1 MRHLASIRPPWLY
14 YKDDK
19 DILLIERRGRVMK
32 VILKEDV
39 ERLGS
44 MGDIVN
50 VKPGYA
56 RNFLIPRN
64 LAVEANPRNIKEFEH
79 YKRMLQQ
86 KAERIK
92 NAAQYLA
99 DKISSTPVTIKV
111 KSGEEDKLFGS
122 VTTIDIEKALKEK
135 GFDIDRKKILLDEPI
150 KRLGEYK
157 LQVKLHKD
165 VVAELTVQVEK
176 ED

>member
-1 MRHLASIRPPWLY
+1 
-14 YKDDK
+14 
-19 DILLIERRGRVMK
+19 MK

-39 ERLGS
+39 DRLGS
-44 MGDIVN
+44 IGDIVN
-50 VKPGYA
+50 VKPGFA
-56 RNFLIPRN
+56 RNYLIPRN

-79 YKRMLQQ
+79 YRRVLQQ

-92 NAAQYLA
+92 NAAQHLA
-99 DKISSTPVTIKV
+99 DKMSSTPVTIKV
-111 KSGEEDKLFGS
+111 KAGEEDKLFGS
-122 VTTIDIEKALKEK
+122 VTTIDIEKALREK
-135 GFDIDRKKILLDEPI
+135 GCDIDRKKIQLDEPI

-157 LQVKLHKD
+157 VPVKLHKD

>member
-1 MRHLASIRPPWLY
+1 
-14 YKDDK
+14 
-19 DILLIERRGRVMK
+19 MK

-39 ERLGS
+39 DRLGS

-56 RNFLIPRN
+56 RNYLIPRN

-79 YKRMLQQ
+79 YKRTLQQ

-92 NAAQYLA
+92 NAAQILA
-99 DKISSTPVTIKV
+99 DKISSTPLVIKV
-111 KSGEEDKLFGS
+111 KAGEEDKLFGS
-122 VTTIDIEKALKEK
+122 VTSIDIEKALKDK
-135 GFDIDRKKILLDEPI
+135 GFEIDRKTILLDEPI

-157 LQVKLHKD
+157 VKVKLHRD
-165 VVAELTVQVEK
+165 VTAEITLQVEK